1 MGTSTICHVRK
12 NQRLCV
18 IAMSIGAALVGGLVS
33 VTYIHAQGTLT
44 AATNLAS
51 VNVQIGSIEFDGFD
65 CVPVPLVVNY
75 SRLPSVTDEID
86 LIVSLDLRQPG
97 SNTSVA
103 SYPRVMV
110 VGNGSGELKDSLSVC
125 PNSYSEAAGSYVLSG
140 ELYTYSMQDGSDM
153 SVKFVPIELG
163 VEKNLTKIKSVKVTK
178 VAKGATRVS
187 GVATAATQTRGEVGA
202 SSKVT
207 LSVKKPNST
216 TWKSFSPT
224 NTDNFGRWNQELG
237 KIAKG
242 SLIRI
247 DLSDCLW
254 CTDAQRIVKT
264 R

>member
-1 MGTSTICHVRK
+1 VLTSMIWHVRK
-12 NQRLCV
+12 TQWHRV
-18 IAMSIGAALVGGLVS
+18 IATVIGAGLVGGLVPVS
-33 VTYIHAQGTLT
+33 HAHAEGTFS

-51 VNVQIGSIEFDGFD
+51 ANVQIGAIEFDGFD
-65 CVPVPLVVNY
+65 CVPVPVVVNY

-103 SYPRVMV
+103 TYPRVMV
-110 VGNGSGELKDSLSVC
+110 GGNGTGQLNDSLSVC
-125 PNSYSEAAGSYVLSG
+125 PNSYNERAGDYVLSG

-153 SVKFVPIELG
+153 SVKFAPIELG
-163 VEKNLTKIKSVKVTK
+163 VKKNPTKIMSVKVTK
-178 VAKGATRVS
+178 AAKGSTRVS
-187 GVATAATQTRGEVGA
+187 GVATATTQTRGEVGA

-216 TWKSFSPT
+216 RWRSFSPT
-224 NTDNFGRWNQELG
+224 NTDNFGRWNQDLG

-247 DLSDCLW
+247 DVTDCLW
-254 CTDAQRIVKT
+254 CTDVQRIVKT